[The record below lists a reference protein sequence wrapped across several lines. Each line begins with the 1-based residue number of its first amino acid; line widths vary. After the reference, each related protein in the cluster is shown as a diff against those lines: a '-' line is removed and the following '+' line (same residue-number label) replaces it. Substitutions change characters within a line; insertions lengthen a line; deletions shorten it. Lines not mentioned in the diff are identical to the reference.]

1 MVHAA
6 NRTWFLFTLSFS
18 HLGHRLIFN
27 DNALV
32 EHQIKAIDILVL
44 LRDGEAG
51 AVVHGYGIQG
61 KVFNAAVAFEDG
73 PKLEDRTGGGFME
86 VTGVPSFCR
95 SYRGLDHES
104 PAGPERVEGPV

>member
-44 LRDGEAG
+44 LRDGEAW

-86 VTGVPSFCR
+86 VTAVEMDE
-95 SYRGLDHES
+95 LE
-104 PAGPERVEGPV
+104 ERNVHKMV